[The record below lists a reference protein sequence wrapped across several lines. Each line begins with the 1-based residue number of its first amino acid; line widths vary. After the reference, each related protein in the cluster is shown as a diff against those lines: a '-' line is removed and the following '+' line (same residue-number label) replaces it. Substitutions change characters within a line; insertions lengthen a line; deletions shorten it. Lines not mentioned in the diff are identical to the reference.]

1 MVPDIRLASLRVTDF
16 RSIRG
21 SIFAPL
27 DAQTILVHGENGVGK
42 TSLLSAI
49 ELALRG
55 GIEFLELADRRYDEQ
70 LLHRAPGIEQGQIT
84 LTTRGLER
92 ANVFDV
98 EISKSGHSTSSK
110 LDRRLGDFFKERCY
124 LPQALLNQLLQ
135 IYQNSSEAAAS
146 PLASFVSALLGLER
160 LDAIEAGLAPVD
172 DIRNLRKV
180 SRKLTDVEGEL
191 SKVEREIAEQR
202 QRSEELSGIVNGA
215 AGDLYDV
222 LADAHLES
230 EAEFP
235 DKGLPRREA
244 LSNEADSAALTK
256 IEHLHRRVDHLS
268 IQNAS
273 ATETDDEAEEQLVEA
288 HRSASKKL
296 ERWRANFEPLVA
308 DLVGRIAEALPAVS
322 LPTELSDI
330 ADLAVRE
337 LQSRANSVVDQAT
350 RQQVDTRRSDE
361 ITEQL
366 AVARRNLA
374 TAESEI
380 EKVSKDP
387 DGLGALLAEIAAHIQ
402 GDICPV
408 CDRDFAEIEHGA
420 LTEHVGRR
428 VQALSTAAERMLSL
442 GSVRSEL
449 QSFVARL
456 EREAAEINTRALSS
470 DAVVNLQKS
479 SMTVVRLARDLQE
492 NRSAFDSGAR
502 LMREEAEVR
511 RRLANLQSR
520 NGERRATMS
529 ILDEIARDADIPEAE
544 DQDTIAMTLARLL
557 TSLSERSAKLQSRIS
572 ARRRAIEMLDH
583 IDRELAAKAKVDA
596 LIVALDNRRKS
607 LKADLARATEIR
619 SSAQSVKGAV
629 ETVRARII
637 RREFNDRLNALWRDL
652 FVRLAPNEPF
662 VPAFQIP
669 ESVTQNL
676 QPKLITHHRSGII
689 GGTPGAMLS
698 AGNLNTAAL
707 TLFVALHL
715 TMKPELPWLILDD
728 PVQSMDDVHIA
739 HFAALLR
746 TLAKEHGR
754 QVIIAVHDRQLF
766 EYLRL
771 ELSPAYEGDTLQ
783 TLELTRR
790 KDLICPLLSGPK
802 LRIFWMT
809 KETWNAEQEASPG
822 RDYRQAA

>member
-1 MVPDIRLASLRVTDF
+1 MTDVRLASLRVTNF

-55 GIEFLELADRRYDEQ
+55 GIEFLELADRKYDEQ
-70 LLHRAPGIEQGQIT
+70 LLHRAPEIDQGQIT

-92 ANVFDV
+92 ANLFDV
-98 EISKSGHSTSSK
+98 KIHKAGHSTTSK

-180 SRKLTDVEGEL
+180 SRKLTDFEGEL
-191 SKVEREIAEQR
+191 SKVEREIAERR
-202 QRSEELSGIVNGA
+202 QRSEELESIIAGA
-215 AGDLYDV
+215 AGDIYDV
-222 LADAHLES
+222 LADAHLDS
-230 EAEFP
+230 AEDFP
-235 DKGLPRREA
+235 DDDLPKREA
-244 LSNEADSAALTK
+244 LLNEEDNAALTK
-256 IEHLHRRVDHLS
+256 IEHLHRRVEHLE

-273 ATETDDEAEEQLVEA
+273 ASETDGEAEEHLSEA
-288 HRSASKKL
+288 HRRASEQL
-296 ERWRANFEPLVA
+296 EKWRANFELLVT
-308 DLVGRIAEALPAVS
+308 DLIGRIAETLPATS

-330 ADLAVRE
+330 AELALRE
-337 LQSRANSVVDQAT
+337 LQSRANAVVDQAT
-350 RQQVDTRRSDE
+350 RQQTDSRRSGE
-361 ITEQL
+361 IVEQL

-380 EKVSKDP
+380 EKISKDP
-387 DGLGALLAEIAAHIQ
+387 DGLGSLLAEIAAHIQ

-408 CDRDFAEIEHGA
+408 CDRDFTEKKAGS
-420 LTEHVGRR
+420 LSEHVNNR
-428 VQALSTAAERMLSL
+428 VQTLSSVAERMLSL
-442 GSVRSEL
+442 GSVRSDL
-449 QSFVARL
+449 QSLIARL
-456 EREAAEINTRALSS
+456 EREATELNSRALSP
-470 DAVVNLQKS
+470 DAVVVLQKS
-479 SMTVVRLARDLQE
+479 SVNVGRLAHDLQE
-492 NRSAFDSGAR
+492 NRAAFEVGSR
-502 LMREEAEVR
+502 YIREEADAR
-511 RRLANLQSR
+511 RRLAGLQSR
-520 NGERRATMS
+520 NADRRATMS
-529 ILDEIARDADIPEAE
+529 ILNEISLDAGIPQAQ
-544 DQDTIAMTLARLL
+544 DQDTVAMTLGRMLDTL
-557 TSLSERSAKLQSRIS
+557 TERSRKLQARIS
-572 ARRRAIEMLDH
+572 ARRRAIEMLDY
-583 IDRELAAKAKVDA
+583 IDRERAAKAKIDA
-596 LIVALDNRRKS
+596 EIKALTNRRKS
-607 LKADLARATEIR
+607 LKLALARGADIR
-619 SSAQSVKGAV
+619 SSAQSIKAAV

-652 FVRLAPNEPF
+652 FVRLAPSEPF
-662 VPAFQIP
+662 LPAFQIP
-669 ESVTQNL
+669 ETVTQNL
-676 QPKLITHHRSGII
+676 QPKLITRHRSGII

-790 KDLICPLLSGPK
+790 KDQDTLCDQTSYTYREETA
-802 LRIFWMT
+802 LR
-809 KETWNAEQEASPG
+809 
-822 RDYRQAA
+822 AA